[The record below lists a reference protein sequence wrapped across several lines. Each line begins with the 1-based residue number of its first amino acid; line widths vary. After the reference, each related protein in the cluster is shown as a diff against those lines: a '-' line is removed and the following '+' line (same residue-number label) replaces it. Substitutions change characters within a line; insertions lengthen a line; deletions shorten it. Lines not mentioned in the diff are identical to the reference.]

1 MKFVKRN
8 YLFIIITFVLI
19 FFLSFNFIS
28 YQKNRQLEYEYDNTL
43 ITNCFK
49 NEEKYSPGA
58 CIKLQEEITN
68 KYKTKPSFYDTVS
81 NILDNNFMFLDLI
94 LFLLIVIPTLYNLS
108 DLLSDKTITHNM
120 VKESFSKIKFNIF
133 KQGYRYIWFY
143 PTIILLFFII
153 CLFISTNKETST
165 FLYTN
170 INLPS
175 SPIYVIIMYLLNTL
189 FLTGTYL
196 NLALIGLRIKH
207 NYFLAILTSLL
218 IFLITEVFLSI
229 FINKLLIY
237 SILNKTNY
245 QGLFSIIGI
254 FNIKIDN
261 VINFNLRI
269 FISFIIFLIT
279 FIITYLMYKNKEK
292 LVISMEGK

>member
-8 YLFIIITFVLI
+8 YLFIIIAFILI

-28 YQKNRQLEYEYDNTL
+28 YQKTRQLEYEHDNTL

-49 NEEKYSPGA
+49 NENKYSPGA

-120 VKESFSKIKFNIF
+120 VKESFSKIKLNIF
-133 KQGYRYIWFY
+133 RKGYRYLWFY

-153 CLFISTNKETST
+153 CLFISTNKETTT

-196 NLALIGLRIKH
+196 NLALIGLRIKP
-207 NYFLAILTSLL
+207 NYFLAILTSFL
-218 IFLITEVFLSI
+218 IFLITEIFLSI

-237 SILNKTNY
+237 SIFNKANY

-254 FNIKIDN
+254 FNIKIDD
-261 VINFNLRI
+261 VINFNLRV

>member
-8 YLFIIITFVLI
+8 YLFIIIAFILI

-28 YQKNRQLEYEYDNTL
+28 YQKTRQLEYEHDNTL

-49 NEEKYSPGA
+49 NENKYSPGA

-120 VKESFSKIKFNIF
+120 VKESFSKIKLNIF
-133 KQGYRYIWFY
+133 KQGYRYLWLY

-153 CLFISTNKETST
+153 CLFISTNKETTT

-196 NLALIGLRIKH
+196 NLALIGLRIKP
-207 NYFLAILTSLL
+207 NYFLAILTSFL

-237 SILNKTNY
+237 SILNKANY

-254 FNIKIDN
+254 FNIKIDD
-261 VINFNLRI
+261 VINFNLRV

-292 LVISMEGK
+292 LAISMEGK

>member
-8 YLFIIITFVLI
+8 YLFIIIAFILI
-19 FFLSFNFIS
+19 FFLLFNFIS
-28 YQKNRQLEYEYDNTL
+28 YQKTRQLEYEHDNTL

-49 NEEKYSPGA
+49 NEDKYSPGA

-108 DLLSDKTITHNM
+108 DLLSDKTIIHNM

-133 KQGYRYIWFY
+133 RKGYRYIWFY
-143 PTIILLFFII
+143 PTIILFFFII

>member
-8 YLFIIITFVLI
+8 YLFIIIAFILI

-28 YQKNRQLEYEYDNTL
+28 YQKTRQLEYEHDNTL
-43 ITNCFK
+43 
-49 NEEKYSPGA
+49 
-58 CIKLQEEITN
+58 ITN

-120 VKESFSKIKFNIF
+120 VKESFSKIKLNIF
-133 KQGYRYIWFY
+133 KQGYRYLWLY

-153 CLFISTNKETST
+153 CLFISTNKETTT

-196 NLALIGLRIKH
+196 NLALIGLRIKP
-207 NYFLAILTSLL
+207 NYFLAILTSFL

-237 SILNKTNY
+237 SILNKANY

-254 FNIKIDN
+254 FNIKIDD
-261 VINFNLRI
+261 VINFNLRV

-292 LVISMEGK
+292 LAISMEGK

>member
-8 YLFIIITFVLI
+8 YLFIIITFILI
-19 FFLSFNFIS
+19 LFLSFNFIS
-28 YQKNRQLEYEYDNTL
+28 YQKNRQLEYEHDNTL

-94 LFLLIVIPTLYNLS
+94 LFLLIVIPTLYNLN

-133 KQGYRYIWFY
+133 RKGYRYIWFY
-143 PTIILLFFII
+143 PTIILFFFII

-196 NLALIGLRIKH
+196 NLALIGLRIKP

-261 VINFNLRI
+261 VINFNLRV

>member
-8 YLFIIITFVLI
+8 YLFIIIAFILI

-28 YQKNRQLEYEYDNTL
+28 YQKTRQLEYEHDNTL

-49 NEEKYSPGA
+49 NEDKYSPGA

-120 VKESFSKIKFNIF
+120 VKESFSKIKLNIF
-133 KQGYRYIWFY
+133 RKGYRYFWFY

-196 NLALIGLRIKH
+196 NLALIGLRIKP
-207 NYFLAILTSLL
+207 NYFLAILTSFL

-254 FNIKIDN
+254 FYIKIDD
-261 VINFNLRI
+261 VINFNLRV

>member
-8 YLFIIITFVLI
+8 YLFIIITFILI

-28 YQKNRQLEYEYDNTL
+28 YQKTRQLEYEHDNTL

-49 NEEKYSPGA
+49 NENKYSPGA

-133 KQGYRYIWFY
+133 RKGYRYIWFY

-196 NLALIGLRIKH
+196 NLALIGLRIKP

>member
-28 YQKNRQLEYEYDNTL
+28 YQKTRQLEYEHDNTL

-49 NEEKYSPGA
+49 NEEKYSLGA

-170 INLPS
+170 INLSS
-175 SPIYVIIMYLLNTL
+175 SPIYVIIMYLLNTI

-261 VINFNLRI
+261 VINFNLRV

>member
-8 YLFIIITFVLI
+8 YLFIIIAFILI

-28 YQKNRQLEYEYDNTL
+28 YQKTRQLEYEHDNTL

-68 KYKTKPSFYDTVS
+68 KYKTKPSFYDTIS

-133 KQGYRYIWFY
+133 RKGYRYIWFY
-143 PTIILLFFII
+143 PTIILFFFII

-175 SPIYVIIMYLLNTL
+175 SPIYVIIMYLLNTI

-237 SILNKTNY
+237 SILNKANY

-254 FNIKIDN
+254 FNIKIDD
-261 VINFNLRI
+261 VINFNLRV

>member
-8 YLFIIITFVLI
+8 YLFIIITFILI

-28 YQKNRQLEYEYDNTL
+28 YQKTRQLEYEHDNTL

-49 NEEKYSPGA
+49 NENKYSPGA

-133 KQGYRYIWFY
+133 RKGYRYIWFY

>member
-28 YQKNRQLEYEYDNTL
+28 YQKTRQLEYEHDNTL

-49 NEEKYSPGA
+49 NEGKYSPGA

-261 VINFNLRI
+261 VINFNLRV
-269 FISFIIFLIT
+269 FISFIIFFIT

>member
-8 YLFIIITFVLI
+8 YLFIIIAFILF

-28 YQKNRQLEYEYDNTL
+28 YQKTRQLEYEHDNTL

-49 NEEKYSPGA
+49 NENKYSPGA

-68 KYKTKPSFYDTVS
+68 KYKTKPFFYDTVS

-120 VKESFSKIKFNIF
+120 VKESFSKIKLNIF
-133 KQGYRYIWFY
+133 KQCYRYLWFY

-153 CLFISTNKETST
+153 CLFISTNKETTT

-207 NYFLAILTSLL
+207 NYFLAILTSFL

-237 SILNKTNY
+237 SILNKANY

-261 VINFNLRI
+261 VINFNLRV

>member
-8 YLFIIITFVLI
+8 YLFIIIAFILI

-28 YQKNRQLEYEYDNTL
+28 YQKTRQLEYEYDNTL

-143 PTIILLFFII
+143 PTIILFFFII

-170 INLPS
+170 INLSS
-175 SPIYVIIMYLLNTL
+175 SPIYVIIMYLLNTI